1 MTPRTTCAWRG
12 TAKCSRTRT
21 RATITATS
29 ERSRYASAR
38 VSWSRASAET
48 RWASPSSSTA
58 AAAEITE
65 VFVHP
70 AHRGGGLGTALT
82 QAAIEAAG
90 PVRDLWIGAD
100 APRRP
105 KELYERLGFRPAWTA
120 MEFTRHPRDGRCGA
134 APPRPRHR
142 RD

>member
-29 ERSRYASAR
+29 ERSRCASAR

-58 AAAEITE
+58 AAAAEITE

-82 QAAIEAAG
+82 RAAIEAAG
-90 PVRDLWIGAD
+90 PVGDLWIGAD
-100 APRRP
+100 DEDRP
-105 KELYERLGFRPAWTA
+105 KELYARLGFRAAWTA
-120 MEFTRHPRDGRCGA
+120 MEFTREP
-134 APPRPRHR
+134 
-142 RD
+142 